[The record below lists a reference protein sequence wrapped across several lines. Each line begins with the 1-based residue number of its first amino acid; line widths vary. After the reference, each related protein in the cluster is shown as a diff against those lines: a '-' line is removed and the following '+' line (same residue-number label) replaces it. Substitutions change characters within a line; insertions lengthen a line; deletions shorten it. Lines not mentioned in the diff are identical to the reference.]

1 MRPLELKLKNFGP
14 YVDET
19 VDFTRFEQAPLFLI
33 TGKTGSG
40 KTTIFD
46 AMCYALFNETSGKKR
61 QAFQMRS
68 DFASDKAETSVEFTF
83 EHQGKIYYIKRQPKQ
98 VLAGR
103 GGKPVEK
110 KAKVELIYPGP
121 DEEKLAI
128 QKIPEARRFIDEL
141 LHLTAEQFTK
151 VILLP
156 QGEFRN
162 FLAADSKEKEE
173 VLRNLFGSELFE
185 RWAEQ
190 LKAKFKEQNA
200 SYQQKEQQLTLRMQ
214 QADFTSETQIP
225 ELWLEQIKS
234 WLEQV
239 KAELSEQDKAW
250 QQAKKE
256 TESLQHVLSKQEE
269 LQKDFDLLA
278 KLQAKQADLLA
289 KAPKR
294 EALRQQI
301 VALKWA
307 LEHRTNF
314 ELLENNKATLVKTEA
329 DIQKTAQKQAKLKKE
344 QLSSAAQLAEY
355 EAKRKEIANYQ
366 YQHKQLENNLPLYKV
381 VSELLA
387 TQEEVEVSQNALA
400 AEIQKITTILE
411 KKQAKIAAIEAK
423 QHALTES
430 IQAKETL
437 KAKLERVKY
446 QQAELA
452 ELLEKQAD
460 LDKRQ
465 TNIANLQNKLVTE
478 TTISQEA
485 RAKARTLANQLADHY
500 IAAAVKK
507 LQAGKPCPVCGSL
520 DHPAPAKVSEVAGID
535 EEQVEQAKQQA
546 RELEDKVTAL
556 QARIDEINAEN
567 VERKRE
573 FETKMQDFFEKY
585 PALEQSKLIHLEVE
599 LTQTKHELTQ
609 EIRGLTDKEKE
620 AASLQEQKTT
630 LEQKVAQAQT
640 KLTELNEQAQTA
652 QLEKQKLV
660 TQLAEKQ
667 AQLPVEYQTEQQA
680 KAQLRIW
687 QQKIAEF
694 ETHWADLNAHIKQTE
709 QSLVATE
716 AKLNEAKQQAQE
728 LQQVI
733 AQRQAD
739 LEAACA
745 AKGMTLAEL
754 KELLSQSAQLGH
766 LEQTLA
772 EQQKELDSIAGQV
785 EILSK
790 QVAGQKQP
798 DLEQTNEE
806 LSQAKQAEAK
816 LQQTVAELEHKYSS
830 NTKCYQ
836 QVKKLFEQQQAEFTQ
851 LGQLKELVDVVT
863 GKGEQKLGFERY
875 ILQTYLKEVL
885 ITANAR
891 LAHLTNGRYELY
903 LNEDTGRGASSTG
916 LELDIYDDNAGKRRS
931 VHTLSGGESFL
942 AALAL
947 ALALGEVI
955 QKKSGGIEIEALFV
969 DEGFGSLDQEALR
982 VALETLQTIEG
993 KNRMVGII
1001 SHVTELQAQLPYQL
1015 QVVTKGERS
1024 TLRYVTTI

>member
-68 DFASDKAETSVEFTF
+68 DFASDAAETSVEFTF

-103 GGKPVEK
+103 GGKSVEK

-121 DEEKLAI
+121 DGEKLAI
-128 QKIPEARRFIDEL
+128 QKIPETQRFIDEL

-185 RWAEQ
+185 RWTEQ

-200 SYQQKEQQLTLRMQ
+200 SYQQKEQQLMLSMQ

-239 KAELSEQDKAW
+239 NAELAEQDKAW

-256 TESLQHVLSKQEE
+256 TERLQHVLSKQEE

-278 KLQAKQADLLA
+278 KLQVKQADLLA

-314 ELLENNKATLVKTEA
+314 ELLENNKETLVKTKA

-344 QLSSAAQLAEY
+344 QLSSATKLAEH
-355 EAKRKEIANYQ
+355 EAKRKEIADYQ

-387 TQEEVEVSQNALA
+387 TQEEVEASQKVLV
-400 AEIQKITTILE
+400 AEIKKTTTALE
-411 KKQAKIAAIEAK
+411 KKQAKIVAIEAK
-423 QHALTES
+423 QQAITEA

-437 KAKLERVKY
+437 KAKLEKVKY
-446 QQAELA
+446 QQAELT
-452 ELLEKQAD
+452 ELLKKQAD

-465 TNIANLQNKLVTE
+465 TNIANLQNKLAAK

-546 RELEDKVTAL
+546 RELEDKVTVL

-567 VERKRE
+567 VERQSE

-585 PALEQSKLIHLEVE
+585 PALVQSELTHLEVE

-609 EIRGLTDKEKE
+609 EITALTDKEQE
-620 AASLQEQKTT
+620 AVNLQEQQAT
-630 LEQKVAQAQT
+630 LEQKIAQTQT

-667 AQLPVEYQTEQQA
+667 AQLPAKYQTEQQA
-680 KAQLRIW
+680 KAQLKIW
-687 QQKIAEF
+687 QQKIVEF
-694 ETHWADLNAHIKQTE
+694 EAHLADLNAHIKQTE
-709 QSLVATE
+709 QSLVAAE
-716 AKLNEAKQQAQE
+716 AKLTDAKQQAQE

-739 LEAACA
+739 LEAVCA
-745 AKGMTLAEL
+745 TKGMTLAEL
-754 KELLSQSAQLGH
+754 KELLSQSAQLEH
-766 LEQTLA
+766 LEETLA
-772 EQQKELDSIAGQV
+772 EQQKEIDSIAGQV

-798 DLEQTNEE
+798 DLEQTNAE

-816 LQQTVAELEHKYSS
+816 LQQRVAELEHKYSS

-836 QVKKLFEQQQAEFTQ
+836 QVKTLFEQQKAEFTQ

-891 LAHLTNGRYELY
+891 LAHLTNGRYELC

>member
-585 PALEQSKLIHLEVE
+585 PALEQSELTHLEVE

-630 LEQKVAQAQT
+630 LEQKVAQAHT

-891 LAHLTNGRYELY
+891 LAHLTNGRYELC

>member
-400 AEIQKITTILE
+400 AEIQKITMILE

-585 PALEQSKLIHLEVE
+585 PALEQSELTHLEVE

-806 LSQAKQAEAK
+806 LSQVKQAEAK

-891 LAHLTNGRYELY
+891 LAHLTNGRYELC

>member
-68 DFASDKAETSVEFTF
+68 DFASDEAETSVEFTF

-121 DEEKLAI
+121 DAEKLAI

-185 RWAEQ
+185 RWTEQ

-200 SYQQKEQQLTLRMQ
+200 SYQQKEQQLMLSMQ

-239 KAELSEQDKAW
+239 NAELAEQDKAW

-256 TESLQHVLSKQEE
+256 TERLQHVLSKQEE

-278 KLQAKQADLLA
+278 KLQVKQADLLA
-289 KAPKR
+289 NAPKR

-301 VALKWA
+301 IALKWA

-314 ELLENNKATLVKTEA
+314 ELLENNEATLVKTKA

-344 QLSSAAQLAEY
+344 QLSSAAKLAEH
-355 EAKRKEIANYQ
+355 EAKRKEIADYQ

-387 TQEEVEVSQNALA
+387 TQEEVEASQKVLA
-400 AEIQKITTILE
+400 AEIKKTTTALE
-411 KKQAKIAAIEAK
+411 KKQAKIVAIEAK
-423 QHALTES
+423 QQAITEA

-437 KAKLERVKY
+437 KAKLEKVKY
-446 QQAELA
+446 QQAELT
-452 ELLEKQAD
+452 ELLKKQAD

-465 TNIANLQNKLVTE
+465 TNIANLQNKLAAK

-500 IAAAVKK
+500 IAVAVKK
-507 LQAGKPCPVCGSL
+507 LQTGKPCPVCGSL

-546 RELEDKVTAL
+546 RELEDEVTAL

-567 VERKRE
+567 VERQSE
-573 FETKMQDFFEKY
+573 FETKMQEFFEKY
-585 PALEQSKLIHLEVE
+585 PALEQSELTHLEVE
-599 LTQTKHELTQ
+599 LTQTKHELAQ
-609 EIRGLTDKEKE
+609 EITALTDKEQE
-620 AASLQEQKTT
+620 AVNLQEQQAT
-630 LEQKVAQAQT
+630 LEQKIAQTQT
-640 KLTELNEQAQTA
+640 KLTELNEQVQTA
-652 QLEKQKLV
+652 QLEKQTLV

-667 AQLPVEYQTEQQA
+667 AQLPAKYQTEQQA
-680 KAQLRIW
+680 KAQLKIW

-694 ETHWADLNAHIKQTE
+694 ETHLADLNAHIKQTE
-709 QSLVATE
+709 QSLVAAE
-716 AKLNEAKQQAQE
+716 AKLTDAKQQAQE

-739 LEAACA
+739 LEAVCA

-754 KELLSQSAQLGH
+754 KELLSQSAQLEH

-772 EQQKELDSIAGQV
+772 EQQKEIDSIAGQV

-798 DLEQTNEE
+798 DLEQTNKE
-806 LSQAKQAEAK
+806 LSQAKQVEAK
-816 LQQTVAELEHKYSS
+816 LQQRVTELEHKYSS

-836 QVKKLFEQQQAEFTQ
+836 QVKTLFEQQKAEFTQ

-891 LAHLTNGRYELY
+891 LAHLTNGRYELC

>member
-68 DFASDKAETSVEFTF
+68 DFASAKAETSVEFTF

-185 RWAEQ
+185 RWTEQ
-190 LKAKFKEQNA
+190 LKVKFKEQNA
-200 SYQQKEQQLTLRMQ
+200 SYQQKEQQLTLSMQ

-225 ELWLEQIKS
+225 ELWLEQIES

-256 TESLQHVLSKQEE
+256 TERLQHVLSKQEE
-269 LQKDFDLLA
+269 LQKSFDLLA

-289 KAPKR
+289 EAPKR

-344 QLSSAAQLAEY
+344 QLSSAAQLAEH

-387 TQEEVEVSQNALA
+387 TQEEVEASQNALA
-400 AEIQKITTILE
+400 AEIQKTTTVLE

-465 TNIANLQNKLVTE
+465 ANIANLQNKLAAE

-485 RAKARTLANQLADHY
+485 RAKARTLANRLADHY

-546 RELEDKVTAL
+546 RKLEDKVTAL
-556 QARIDEINAEN
+556 QARIDESNTET
-567 VERKRE
+567 VERQSE
-573 FETKMQDFFEKY
+573 FEAKLQVFFEKY
-585 PALEQSKLIHLEVE
+585 PALEQSKLTHLDVE
-599 LTQTKHELTQ
+599 LAQTKHELTQ
-609 EIRGLTDKEKE
+609 EITVLADKEKE

-652 QLEKQKLV
+652 QLEKQTLV

-667 AQLPVEYQTEQQA
+667 AQLPAEYQTEQQA

-694 ETHWADLNAHIKQTE
+694 ETHLADLNAHIKQTE
-709 QSLVATE
+709 QSLIATE

-739 LEAACA
+739 LEAVCA
-745 AKGMTLAEL
+745 AKEVTLARL
-754 KELLSQSAQLGH
+754 KELLSQSGQ
-766 LEQTLA
+766 LEQLEETLA
-772 EQQKELDSIAGQV
+772 DQQKEIDSINGQV

-806 LSQAKQAEAK
+806 LSQAKQSEAK

-891 LAHLTNGRYELY
+891 LAHLTNDRYELC

>member
-121 DEEKLAI
+121 DEERLAI

-185 RWAEQ
+185 RWTEQ

-200 SYQQKEQQLTLRMQ
+200 SYQQKEQQLTLSMQ

-256 TESLQHVLSKQEE
+256 TERLQHVLSKQEE

-289 KAPKR
+289 EAPKR

-314 ELLENNKATLVKTEA
+314 ELLENNKATLVKTET

-344 QLSSAAQLAEY
+344 QLSSAAQLAEH

-387 TQEEVEVSQNALA
+387 TQEEVEASQNALA
-400 AEIQKITTILE
+400 AEIQKTTTVLE

-465 TNIANLQNKLVTE
+465 ANIANLQNKLAAE

-546 RELEDKVTAL
+546 RKLEDKVTAL
-556 QARIDEINAEN
+556 QARIDESNAETI
-567 VERKRE
+567 ERQSE
-573 FETKMQDFFEKY
+573 FEMKIQAFFEKY
-585 PALEQSKLIHLEVE
+585 PALEQSKLTHLEVE
-599 LTQTKHELTQ
+599 LAQTKHELTQ
-609 EIRGLTDKEKE
+609 EIRVLTDKEKE

-630 LEQKVAQAQT
+630 LEQKVAQAHT

-652 QLEKQKLV
+652 QLEKQTLV

-667 AQLPVEYQTEQQA
+667 AQLPAEYQTEQQA

-694 ETHWADLNAHIKQTE
+694 ETHLADLNAHIKQTE
-709 QSLVATE
+709 QSLVAAE
-716 AKLNEAKQQAQE
+716 AKLTDAKQQAQE

-739 LEAACA
+739 LEVACA
-745 AKGMTLAEL
+745 AKEVTLVRL
-754 KELLSQSAQLGH
+754 KELLSQSDQ
-766 LEQTLA
+766 LEQLEETLA
-772 EQQKELDSIAGQV
+772 DQQKEIDSINGQV

-806 LSQAKQAEAK
+806 LSQAKQSEAK

-891 LAHLTNGRYELY
+891 LAHLTNGRYELC

>member
-121 DEEKLAI
+121 DAEKLAI

-185 RWAEQ
+185 RWTEQ

-200 SYQQKEQQLTLRMQ
+200 SYQQKEQQLMLSMQ

-239 KAELSEQDKAW
+239 NAELAEQDKAW

-256 TESLQHVLSKQEE
+256 TERLQHVLSKQEE

-278 KLQAKQADLLA
+278 KLQVKQADLLA

-301 VALKWA
+301 IALKWA

-314 ELLENNKATLVKTEA
+314 ELLENNEATLVKTKA

-344 QLSSAAQLAEY
+344 QLSSAAKLAEH
-355 EAKRKEIANYQ
+355 EAKRKEIADYQ

-387 TQEEVEVSQNALA
+387 TQEEVEASQKVLA
-400 AEIQKITTILE
+400 AEIKKTTTALE
-411 KKQAKIAAIEAK
+411 KKQAKIVAIEAK
-423 QHALTES
+423 QQAITEA

-437 KAKLERVKY
+437 KAKLEKVKY
-446 QQAELA
+446 QQAELT
-452 ELLEKQAD
+452 ELLKKQAD

-465 TNIANLQNKLVTE
+465 TNIANLQNKLAAK
-478 TTISQEA
+478 TTISREA

-500 IAAAVKK
+500 IAVAVKK

-546 RELEDKVTAL
+546 RELEDEVTAL

-567 VERKRE
+567 VERQSE
-573 FETKMQDFFEKY
+573 FETKMQEFFEKY
-585 PALEQSKLIHLEVE
+585 PALEQSELTHLEVE
-599 LTQTKHELTQ
+599 LTQTKHELAQ
-609 EIRGLTDKEKE
+609 EITALTDKEQE
-620 AASLQEQKTT
+620 AVNLQEQQAT
-630 LEQKVAQAQT
+630 LEQEIAQTQT
-640 KLTELNEQAQTA
+640 KLTELNEQVRTA
-652 QLEKQKLV
+652 QLEKQTLV

-667 AQLPVEYQTEQQA
+667 AQLPAKYQTEQQA
-680 KAQLRIW
+680 KAQLKIW

-694 ETHWADLNAHIKQTE
+694 ETHLADLNAHIKQTE
-709 QSLVATE
+709 QSLVSAE
-716 AKLNEAKQQAQE
+716 AKLTDAKQQAQE

-739 LEAACA
+739 LEAVCA

-754 KELLSQSAQLGH
+754 KELLSQSAQLEH

-772 EQQKELDSIAGQV
+772 EQQKEIDSIAGQV

-798 DLEQTNEE
+798 DLEQTNKE
-806 LSQAKQAEAK
+806 LSQAKQVEAK
-816 LQQTVAELEHKYSS
+816 LQQRVTELEHKYSS

-836 QVKKLFEQQQAEFTQ
+836 QVKALFEQQKAEFTQ

-891 LAHLTNGRYELY
+891 LAHLTNGRYELC

>member
-256 TESLQHVLSKQEE
+256 TERLQHVLSKQEE

-278 KLQAKQADLLA
+278 KLQATQADLLA

-344 QLSSAAQLAEY
+344 QLSSAAQLAEH

-387 TQEEVEVSQNALA
+387 TQGEVEVSQSALA
-400 AEIQKITTILE
+400 AEIQKITMILE
-411 KKQAKIAAIEAK
+411 KKQAKIAAIEAR
-423 QHALTES
+423 QHVLTES

-520 DHPAPAKVSEVAGID
+520 DHPAPAKVGEVAGID

-585 PALEQSKLIHLEVE
+585 PALEQSELTHLEVE

-640 KLTELNEQAQTA
+640 KSTELNEQAQTA

-667 AQLPVEYQTEQQA
+667 AQLPAEYQTEQQA

-739 LEAACA
+739 LETACA

-891 LAHLTNGRYELY
+891 LAHLTNGRYELC

>member
-121 DEEKLAI
+121 DAEKLAI

-185 RWAEQ
+185 RWTEQ

-200 SYQQKEQQLTLRMQ
+200 SYQQKEQQLMLSMQ

-239 KAELSEQDKAW
+239 NAELAEQDKAW

-256 TESLQHVLSKQEE
+256 TERLQHVLSKQEE

-278 KLQAKQADLLA
+278 KLQVKQADLLA

-301 VALKWA
+301 IALKWA

-314 ELLENNKATLVKTEA
+314 ELLENNEATLVKTKA

-344 QLSSAAQLAEY
+344 QLSSAAKLAEH
-355 EAKRKEIANYQ
+355 EAKRKEIADYQ

-387 TQEEVEVSQNALA
+387 TQEEVEASQKVLA
-400 AEIQKITTILE
+400 AEIKKTTTALE
-411 KKQAKIAAIEAK
+411 KKQAKIVAIEAK
-423 QHALTES
+423 QQAITEA

-437 KAKLERVKY
+437 KAKLEKVKY
-446 QQAELA
+446 QQAELT
-452 ELLEKQAD
+452 ELLKKQAD

-465 TNIANLQNKLVTE
+465 TNIANLQNKLAAK

-500 IAAAVKK
+500 IAVAVKK
-507 LQAGKPCPVCGSL
+507 LQTGKPCPVCGSL
-520 DHPAPAKVSEVAGID
+520 DHPAPAKVSEVAGIN

-546 RELEDKVTAL
+546 RELEDEVTAL

-567 VERKRE
+567 VERQSE
-573 FETKMQDFFEKY
+573 FETKMQEFFEKY
-585 PALEQSKLIHLEVE
+585 PALEQSELTHLEVE
-599 LTQTKHELTQ
+599 LTQTKHELAQ
-609 EIRGLTDKEKE
+609 EITALTDKEQE
-620 AASLQEQKTT
+620 AVKLQEQQAT
-630 LEQKVAQAQT
+630 LEQKIAQTQT
-640 KLTELNEQAQTA
+640 KLTELNEQVQTA
-652 QLEKQKLV
+652 QLEKQTLV

-667 AQLPVEYQTEQQA
+667 AQLPAKYQTEQQA
-680 KAQLRIW
+680 KAQLKIW

-694 ETHWADLNAHIKQTE
+694 ETHLADLNAHIKQTE
-709 QSLVATE
+709 QSLVAAE
-716 AKLNEAKQQAQE
+716 AKLTDAKQQAQE

-739 LEAACA
+739 LEAVCA

-754 KELLSQSAQLGH
+754 KELLSQSAQLEH

-772 EQQKELDSIAGQV
+772 EQQKEIDSIAGQV

-798 DLEQTNEE
+798 DLEQTNKE
-806 LSQAKQAEAK
+806 LSQAKQVEAK
-816 LQQTVAELEHKYSS
+816 LQQRVTELEHKYSS

-836 QVKKLFEQQQAEFTQ
+836 QVKTLFEQQKAEFTQ

-891 LAHLTNGRYELY
+891 LAHLTNGRYELC

>member
-585 PALEQSKLIHLEVE
+585 PALEQSKLTHLEVE

-716 AKLNEAKQQAQE
+716 AKLNDAKQQAQE

-745 AKGMTLAEL
+745 AKGMPLAEL

-806 LSQAKQAEAK
+806 LSQVKQAEAK

-891 LAHLTNGRYELY
+891 LAHLTNGRYELC

>member
-121 DEEKLAI
+121 DAEKLAI

-185 RWAEQ
+185 RWTEQ

-200 SYQQKEQQLTLRMQ
+200 SYQQKEQQLMLSMQ

-239 KAELSEQDKAW
+239 NAELAEQDKAW

-256 TESLQHVLSKQEE
+256 TERLQHVLSKQEE

-278 KLQAKQADLLA
+278 KLQVKQADLLA
-289 KAPKR
+289 NAPKR

-314 ELLENNKATLVKTEA
+314 ELLENNEATLVKTKA

-344 QLSSAAQLAEY
+344 QLSSAAKLAEH
-355 EAKRKEIANYQ
+355 EAKRKEIADYQ

-387 TQEEVEVSQNALA
+387 TQEEVEASQKVLA
-400 AEIQKITTILE
+400 AEIKKTTTALE
-411 KKQAKIAAIEAK
+411 KKQAKIVAIEAK
-423 QHALTES
+423 QQAITEA

-437 KAKLERVKY
+437 KAKLEKVKY
-446 QQAELA
+446 QQAELT
-452 ELLEKQAD
+452 ELLKKQAD

-465 TNIANLQNKLVTE
+465 TNIANLQNKLAAK

-500 IAAAVKK
+500 IAVAVKK

-546 RELEDKVTAL
+546 RELEDEVTAL

-567 VERKRE
+567 VERQSE
-573 FETKMQDFFEKY
+573 FETKMQEFFEKY
-585 PALEQSKLIHLEVE
+585 PALEQSELTHLEVE
-599 LTQTKHELTQ
+599 LAQTKHELTQ
-609 EIRGLTDKEKE
+609 EITALTDKEQE
-620 AASLQEQKTT
+620 AVNLQEQQAT
-630 LEQKVAQAQT
+630 LEQKIAQTQT
-640 KLTELNEQAQTA
+640 KLTELNEQVQTA
-652 QLEKQKLV
+652 QLEKQTLV

-667 AQLPVEYQTEQQA
+667 AQLPAKYQTEQQA
-680 KAQLRIW
+680 KAQLKIW

-694 ETHWADLNAHIKQTE
+694 ETHLADLNAHIKQTE
-709 QSLVATE
+709 QSLVAAE
-716 AKLNEAKQQAQE
+716 AKLTDAKQQAQE

-739 LEAACA
+739 LEAVCA

-754 KELLSQSAQLGH
+754 KELLSQSAQLEH

-772 EQQKELDSIAGQV
+772 EQQKEIDSIAGQV

-798 DLEQTNEE
+798 DLEQTNKE
-806 LSQAKQAEAK
+806 LSQAKQVEAK
-816 LQQTVAELEHKYSS
+816 LQQRVTELEHKYSS

-836 QVKKLFEQQQAEFTQ
+836 QVKALFEQQKAEFTQ

-891 LAHLTNGRYELY
+891 LAHLTNGRYELC

>member
-437 KAKLERVKY
+437 KTKLERVKY

-585 PALEQSKLIHLEVE
+585 PALEQSELTHLEVE

-745 AKGMTLAEL
+745 AKGMPLAEL

-806 LSQAKQAEAK
+806 LSQVKQAEAK

-891 LAHLTNGRYELY
+891 LAHLTNGRYELC

>member
-68 DFASDKAETSVEFTF
+68 DFANDKAETSVEFTF
-83 EHQGKIYYIKRQPKQ
+83 EHQGKVYYIKRRPKQ
-98 VLAGR
+98 ILAGR

-121 DEEKLAI
+121 DEERLAI

-185 RWAEQ
+185 RWTEQ

-200 SYQQKEQQLTLRMQ
+200 SYQQKEQQLMLSMQ

-256 TESLQHVLSKQEE
+256 TERLQHVLSKQEE

-278 KLQAKQADLLA
+278 KLQVKQADLLA
-289 KAPKR
+289 EAPKR

-314 ELLENNKATLVKTEA
+314 ELLENNKTTLVKTEA

-344 QLSSAAQLAEY
+344 QLSSAAQLAEH
-355 EAKRKEIANYQ
+355 EAKRKEIADHQ
-366 YQHKQLENNLPLYKV
+366 YQHKQLENNLSLYKV

-387 TQEEVEVSQNALA
+387 TQEEVEASQSALA
-400 AEIQKITTILE
+400 AEIQKTTMALE

-423 QHALTES
+423 QHALTGS
-430 IQAKETL
+430 IQAKEAL
-437 KAKLERVKY
+437 NAKLEKIKY

-465 TNIANLQNKLVTE
+465 ANIANLQNKLVAE

-546 RELEDKVTAL
+546 RKLEDKVTAL
-556 QARIDEINAEN
+556 QARIDESNTET
-567 VERKRE
+567 VERQSE
-573 FETKMQDFFEKY
+573 FETKLQVFFEKY
-585 PALEQSKLIHLEVE
+585 PALEQSKLTNLEVE
-599 LTQTKHELTQ
+599 LAQTKHELTQ
-609 EIRGLTDKEKE
+609 EITVLTDKEKE
-620 AASLQEQKTT
+620 SASLQEQKTT
-630 LEQKVAQAQT
+630 LEQKIAQAQT

-667 AQLPVEYQTEQQA
+667 AQLPAEYQTEQQA

-687 QQKIAEF
+687 QQKIDEF
-694 ETHWADLNAHIKQTE
+694 ETHLADLNAHIKQTE
-709 QSLVATE
+709 QSLIAAE

-739 LEAACA
+739 LEATCA
-745 AKGMTLAEL
+745 AKEVTLARL
-754 KELLSQSAQLGH
+754 KELLSQSGQ
-766 LEQTLA
+766 LEQLEATLA
-772 EQQKELDSIAGQV
+772 DQQKEIDSINGQV

-806 LSQAKQAEAK
+806 LSQAKQAEAN

-891 LAHLTNGRYELY
+891 LAHLTNGRYELC

>member
-121 DEEKLAI
+121 DAEKLAI

-185 RWAEQ
+185 RWTEQ

-200 SYQQKEQQLTLRMQ
+200 SYQQKEQQLILSMQ

-225 ELWLEQIKS
+225 ELWLEQIES

-239 KAELSEQDKAW
+239 NAELAEQDKAW

-256 TESLQHVLSKQEE
+256 TERLQHVLSKQEE

-278 KLQAKQADLLA
+278 KLQVKQADLLA

-314 ELLENNKATLVKTEA
+314 ELLENNEATLVKTKA

-344 QLSSAAQLAEY
+344 QLSSAAKLAEH
-355 EAKRKEIANYQ
+355 EAKRKEIADYQ

-387 TQEEVEVSQNALA
+387 TQEEVEASQKVLA
-400 AEIQKITTILE
+400 AEIKKTTTALE
-411 KKQAKIAAIEAK
+411 KKQAKIVAIEAK
-423 QHALTES
+423 QQAITEA

-437 KAKLERVKY
+437 KAKLEKVKY
-446 QQAELA
+446 QQAELT
-452 ELLEKQAD
+452 ELLKKQAD

-465 TNIANLQNKLVTE
+465 TNIANLQNKLAAK

-500 IAAAVKK
+500 IAVAVKK

-546 RELEDKVTAL
+546 RELEDEVTAL

-567 VERKRE
+567 VERQSE
-573 FETKMQDFFEKY
+573 FETKMQEFFEKY
-585 PALEQSKLIHLEVE
+585 PALEQSELTHLEVE
-599 LTQTKHELTQ
+599 LTQTKHELAQ
-609 EIRGLTDKEKE
+609 EITALTDKEQE
-620 AASLQEQKTT
+620 AVNLQEQQAT
-630 LEQKVAQAQT
+630 LEQKIAQTQT
-640 KLTELNEQAQTA
+640 KLTELNEQVQTA
-652 QLEKQKLV
+652 QLEKQTLV

-667 AQLPVEYQTEQQA
+667 AQLPAKYQTEQQA
-680 KAQLRIW
+680 KAQLKIW

-694 ETHWADLNAHIKQTE
+694 ETHLADLNAHIKQTE
-709 QSLVATE
+709 QSLVAAE
-716 AKLNEAKQQAQE
+716 AKLTDAKQQAQE

-739 LEAACA
+739 LEAVCA

-754 KELLSQSAQLGH
+754 KELLSQSAQLEH

-772 EQQKELDSIAGQV
+772 EQQKEIDSIAGQV

-798 DLEQTNEE
+798 DLEQTNKE
-806 LSQAKQAEAK
+806 LSQAKQVEAK
-816 LQQTVAELEHKYSS
+816 LQQRVTELEHKYSS

-836 QVKKLFEQQQAEFTQ
+836 QVKALFEQQKAEFTQ

-891 LAHLTNGRYELY
+891 LAHLTNGRYELC

>member
-585 PALEQSKLIHLEVE
+585 PALEQSELTHLEVE

-667 AQLPVEYQTEQQA
+667 AQLPVGYQTEQQA

-785 EILSK
+785 EIFSK

-891 LAHLTNGRYELY
+891 LAHLTNGRYELC

>member
-585 PALEQSKLIHLEVE
+585 PALEQSKLTHLEVE

-745 AKGMTLAEL
+745 AKGMPLAEL

-806 LSQAKQAEAK
+806 LSQVKQAEAK

-891 LAHLTNGRYELY
+891 LAHLTNGRYELC

>member
-585 PALEQSKLIHLEVE
+585 PALEQSKLTHLEVE

-806 LSQAKQAEAK
+806 LSQVKQAEAK

-891 LAHLTNGRYELY
+891 LAHLTNGRYELC

>member
-68 DFASDKAETSVEFTF
+68 DFASDKKETSVEFTF

-128 QKIPEARRFIDEL
+128 QKIPEAKRFIDEL

-185 RWAEQ
+185 RWTEQ
-190 LKAKFKEQNA
+190 LKEKFKEQNA
-200 SYQQKEQQLTLRMQ
+200 KYQQKEQQLMLSMQ
-214 QADFTSETQIP
+214 QADLTSETQIP
-225 ELWLEQIKS
+225 ELWLEQTKS

-239 KAELSEQDKAW
+239 NAKLVEQAKALK
-250 QQAKKE
+250 QAKKE
-256 TESLQHVLSKQEE
+256 HERLQHVLSKQEE
-269 LQKDFDLLA
+269 LQKSFDLLA
-278 KLQAKQADLLA
+278 KLQSKQADLLA

-301 VALKWA
+301 VTLKWS

-314 ELLENNKATLVKTEA
+314 ELLENNKATFIKTKH
-329 DIQKTAQKQAKLKKE
+329 DIQKTEQSYAELKKE
-344 QLSSAAQLAEY
+344 QLSSATKLAKH
-355 EAKRKEIANYQ
+355 EAKRKEIADYQ
-366 YQHKQLENNLPLYKV
+366 YQHKQLENNLPLYKI
-381 VSELLA
+381 VSELLTA
-387 TQEEVEVSQNALA
+387 QAEVEARQSVLA
-400 AEIQKITTILE
+400 AEIQKTTTTLD
-411 KKQAKIAAIEAK
+411 KKQAELATIKKK
-423 QHALTES
+423 QHAIAEQ
-430 IQAKETL
+430 IQAKGSL
-437 KAKLERVKY
+437 KTKLERIKY
-446 QQAELA
+446 QQAELT
-452 ELLEKQAD
+452 ELLKKQAD

-465 TNIANLQNKLVTE
+465 NDILNLQNELANE
-478 TTISQEA
+478 TTISRKA
-485 RAKARTLANQLADHY
+485 RAKARDLANQLADHY
-500 IAAAVKK
+500 IAVAVKK

-535 EEQVEQAKQQA
+535 EEQVQQAKQQA
-546 RELEDKVTAL
+546 RKLEDKVTAL
-556 QARIDEINAEN
+556 QARINEFDAET
-567 VERKRE
+567 VERQSE

-585 PALEQSKLIHLEVE
+585 PTSKRELPHLEVE
-599 LTQTKHELTQ
+599 LAQTKHELTQ
-609 EIRGLTDKEKE
+609 EITVLTAKEKE
-620 AASLQEQKTT
+620 SMSLQKQQAT
-630 LEQKVAQAQT
+630 LEQKITQAQT
-640 KLTELNEQAQTA
+640 KLAELNEQAQTA
-652 QLEKQKLV
+652 QLDKQTLI

-667 AQLPVEYQTEQQA
+667 AQLPAKYQTKQQA

-687 QQKIAEF
+687 QQKIDEF
-694 ETHWADLNAHIKQTE
+694 ETHLASLNAHIKQTE

-716 AKLNEAKQQAQE
+716 AKLNEAKEQAQE
-728 LQQVI
+728 LRQMI
-733 AQRQAD
+733 TQRQAD
-739 LEAACA
+739 LEAVCA
-745 AKGMTLAEL
+745 DKNMTLAEL
-754 KELLSQSAQLGH
+754 KELLSQSTQLEY
-766 LEQTLA
+766 LEKTLA
-772 EQQKELDSIAGQV
+772 DQQKELDAVNGQV
-785 EILSK
+785 ELLSK

-798 DLEQTNEE
+798 DLGRTNEE
-806 LSQAKQAEAK
+806 LLQAKQSEAK
-816 LQQTVAELEHKYSS
+816 LQQMVAELEYKYSS
-830 NTKCYQ
+830 NTKYYH
-836 QVKKLFEQQQAEFTQ
+836 QVSSLFEQQQAEFTQ

-891 LAHLTNGRYELY
+891 LAHLTNGRYELC

-993 KNRMVGII
+993 KDRMVGII

>member
-329 DIQKTAQKQAKLKKE
+329 DIQKTAQN
-344 QLSSAAQLAEY
+344 
-355 EAKRKEIANYQ
+355 R
-366 YQHKQLENNLPLYKV
+366 
-381 VSELLA
+381 
-387 TQEEVEVSQNALA
+387 QN
-400 AEIQKITTILE
+400 
-411 KKQAKIAAIEAK
+411 
-423 QHALTES
+423 
-430 IQAKETL
+430 
-437 KAKLERVKY
+437 
-446 QQAELA
+446 
-452 ELLEKQAD
+452 
-460 LDKRQ
+460 
-465 TNIANLQNKLVTE
+465 
-478 TTISQEA
+478 
-485 RAKARTLANQLADHY
+485 
-500 IAAAVKK
+500 
-507 LQAGKPCPVCGSL
+507 
-520 DHPAPAKVSEVAGID
+520 
-535 EEQVEQAKQQA
+535 
-546 RELEDKVTAL
+546 
-556 QARIDEINAEN
+556 
-567 VERKRE
+567 
-573 FETKMQDFFEKY
+573 
-585 PALEQSKLIHLEVE
+585 
-599 LTQTKHELTQ
+599 
-609 EIRGLTDKEKE
+609 
-620 AASLQEQKTT
+620 
-630 LEQKVAQAQT
+630 
-640 KLTELNEQAQTA
+640 
-652 QLEKQKLV
+652 
-660 TQLAEKQ
+660 
-667 AQLPVEYQTEQQA
+667 
-680 KAQLRIW
+680 
-687 QQKIAEF
+687 
-694 ETHWADLNAHIKQTE
+694 
-709 QSLVATE
+709 
-716 AKLNEAKQQAQE
+716 
-728 LQQVI
+728 
-733 AQRQAD
+733 
-739 LEAACA
+739 
-745 AKGMTLAEL
+745 
-754 KELLSQSAQLGH
+754 
-766 LEQTLA
+766 
-772 EQQKELDSIAGQV
+772 
-785 EILSK
+785 
-790 QVAGQKQP
+790 
-798 DLEQTNEE
+798 
-806 LSQAKQAEAK
+806 
-816 LQQTVAELEHKYSS
+816 
-830 NTKCYQ
+830 
-836 QVKKLFEQQQAEFTQ
+836 
-851 LGQLKELVDVVT
+851 
-863 GKGEQKLGFERY
+863 
-875 ILQTYLKEVL
+875 
-885 ITANAR
+885 
-891 LAHLTNGRYELY
+891 
-903 LNEDTGRGASSTG
+903 
-916 LELDIYDDNAGKRRS
+916 
-931 VHTLSGGESFL
+931 
-942 AALAL
+942 
-947 ALALGEVI
+947 
-955 QKKSGGIEIEALFV
+955 
-969 DEGFGSLDQEALR
+969 
-982 VALETLQTIEG
+982 
-993 KNRMVGII
+993 
-1001 SHVTELQAQLPYQL
+1001 
-1015 QVVTKGERS
+1015 
-1024 TLRYVTTI
+1024 

>member
-68 DFASDKAETSVEFTF
+68 DFASDKKETSVEFTF

-128 QKIPEARRFIDEL
+128 QKIPEAKRFIDEL

-185 RWAEQ
+185 RWTEQ

-200 SYQQKEQQLTLRMQ
+200 KYQQKEQQLMLSMQ
-214 QADFTSETQIP
+214 QADLTSETQIP
-225 ELWLEQIKS
+225 ELWLEQTKS

-239 KAELSEQDKAW
+239 NAKLVEQDKALK
-250 QQAKKE
+250 QAKKE
-256 TESLQHVLSKQEE
+256 HERLQHVLSKQEE
-269 LQKDFDLLA
+269 LQKSFDLLA

-301 VALKWA
+301 VTLKWS

-314 ELLENNKATLVKTEA
+314 ELLENNKATFIKTKH
-329 DIQKTAQKQAKLKKE
+329 DIQKTEQSYAELKKE
-344 QLSSAAQLAEY
+344 QLSSATKLAKH
-355 EAKRKEIANYQ
+355 EAKRKEIADYQ
-366 YQHKQLENNLPLYKV
+366 YQHKQLENNLPLYKI
-381 VSELLA
+381 VSELLTA
-387 TQEEVEVSQNALA
+387 QAEVEARQSVLA
-400 AEIQKITTILE
+400 AEIQKTTTTLD
-411 KKQAKIAAIEAK
+411 KKQAELATIKKK
-423 QHALTES
+423 QHAIAEQ
-430 IQAKETL
+430 IQAKGSL
-437 KAKLERVKY
+437 KTKLERIKY
-446 QQAELA
+446 QQAELT
-452 ELLEKQAD
+452 ELLKKQAD

-465 TNIANLQNKLVTE
+465 NDILNLQNELANE
-478 TTISQEA
+478 TTISRKA
-485 RAKARTLANQLADHY
+485 RAKARDLANQLADHY
-500 IAAAVKK
+500 IAVAVKK

-535 EEQVEQAKQQA
+535 EEQVQQAKQQA
-546 RELEDKVTAL
+546 RKLEDKVTAL
-556 QARIDEINAEN
+556 QARINEFDAET
-567 VERKRE
+567 VERQSE

-585 PALEQSKLIHLEVE
+585 PTSKRELPHLEVE
-599 LTQTKHELTQ
+599 LAQTKHELTQ
-609 EIRGLTDKEKE
+609 EITVLTAKEKE
-620 AASLQEQKTT
+620 SMSLQKQQVT
-630 LEQKVAQAQT
+630 LEQKITQAQT
-640 KLTELNEQAQTA
+640 KLAELNEQAQTA
-652 QLEKQKLV
+652 QLDKQTLI

-667 AQLPVEYQTEQQA
+667 AQLPAKYQTKQQA

-687 QQKIAEF
+687 QQKIDEF
-694 ETHWADLNAHIKQTE
+694 ETHLAGLNAHIKQTE

-716 AKLNEAKQQAQE
+716 AKLNEAKEQAQE
-728 LQQVI
+728 LRQMI
-733 AQRQAD
+733 TQRQAD
-739 LEAACA
+739 LEAVCA
-745 AKGMTLAEL
+745 DKNMTLAEL
-754 KELLSQSAQLGH
+754 KELLSQSTQLEY
-766 LEQTLA
+766 LEKTLA
-772 EQQKELDSIAGQV
+772 DQQKELDAVNGQV
-785 EILSK
+785 ELLSK

-798 DLEQTNEE
+798 DLGRTNEE
-806 LSQAKQAEAK
+806 LLQAKQSEAK
-816 LQQTVAELEHKYSS
+816 LQQIVAELEYKYSS
-830 NTKCYQ
+830 NTKYYH
-836 QVKKLFEQQQAEFTQ
+836 QVSSLFEQQQAEFTQ

-891 LAHLTNGRYELY
+891 LAHLTNGRYELC

-993 KNRMVGII
+993 KDRMVGII

>member
-121 DEEKLAI
+121 DAEKLAI

-185 RWAEQ
+185 LWTEQ

-200 SYQQKEQQLTLRMQ
+200 SYQQKEQQLMLSMQ

-239 KAELSEQDKAW
+239 NAELAEQDKAW

-256 TESLQHVLSKQEE
+256 TERLQHVLSKQEE

-278 KLQAKQADLLA
+278 KLQVKQADLLA

-301 VALKWA
+301 IALKWA

-314 ELLENNKATLVKTEA
+314 ELLENNEATLVKTKA

-344 QLSSAAQLAEY
+344 QLSSAAKLAEH
-355 EAKRKEIANYQ
+355 EAKRKEIADYQ

-387 TQEEVEVSQNALA
+387 TQEEVEASQKVLA
-400 AEIQKITTILE
+400 TETKKTTTALE
-411 KKQAKIAAIEAK
+411 KKQAKIVAIEAK
-423 QHALTES
+423 QQAITEA

-437 KAKLERVKY
+437 KAKLEKVKY
-446 QQAELA
+446 QQAELT
-452 ELLEKQAD
+452 ELLKKQAD

-465 TNIANLQNKLVTE
+465 TNIANLQNKLAVK

-485 RAKARTLANQLADHY
+485 RAKARTLANQLADRY
-500 IAAAVKK
+500 IAVAVKK

-567 VERKRE
+567 VERQSE
-573 FETKMQDFFEKY
+573 FETKMQEFFEKY
-585 PALEQSKLIHLEVE
+585 PALEQSELTHLEVE
-599 LTQTKHELTQ
+599 LAQTKHELTQ
-609 EIRGLTDKEKE
+609 EITALTDKEQE
-620 AASLQEQKTT
+620 AVNLQEQQAT
-630 LEQKVAQAQT
+630 LEQKIAQTQT
-640 KLTELNEQAQTA
+640 KLTELNEQTQTA
-652 QLEKQKLV
+652 KLEKQTLV

-667 AQLPVEYQTEQQA
+667 AQLPVKYQTEQQA
-680 KAQLRIW
+680 KAQLKIW

-694 ETHWADLNAHIKQTE
+694 ETHLADLNAHIKQTE
-709 QSLVATE
+709 QSLVAAE
-716 AKLNEAKQQAQE
+716 AKLTDAKQQAQE

-739 LEAACA
+739 LETVCA
-745 AKGMTLAEL
+745 AKEMTLAEL
-754 KELLSQSAQLGH
+754 KELLSQSAQLEH

-772 EQQKELDSIAGQV
+772 EQQKEIDSIAGQV
-785 EILSK
+785 EIFSK
-790 QVAGQKQP
+790 QVVGQKQP
-798 DLEQTNEE
+798 DLEQTNKE
-806 LSQAKQAEAK
+806 LSQAKQVEAK
-816 LQQTVAELEHKYSS
+816 LQQRVTELEHKYSS

-836 QVKKLFEQQQAEFTQ
+836 QVKTLFEQQKAEFTQ

-891 LAHLTNGRYELY
+891 LAHLTNGRYELC

>member
-121 DEEKLAI
+121 DAEKLAI

-185 RWAEQ
+185 RWTEQ

-200 SYQQKEQQLTLRMQ
+200 SYQQKEQQLMLSMQ

-239 KAELSEQDKAW
+239 NAELAEQDKAW

-256 TESLQHVLSKQEE
+256 TERLQHVLSKQEE

-278 KLQAKQADLLA
+278 KLQVKQADLLA
-289 KAPKR
+289 NAPKR

-314 ELLENNKATLVKTEA
+314 EMLENNEATLVKTKA

-344 QLSSAAQLAEY
+344 QLSSAAKLAEH
-355 EAKRKEIANYQ
+355 EAKRKEIADYQ

-387 TQEEVEVSQNALA
+387 TQEEVEASQKVLA
-400 AEIQKITTILE
+400 AEIKKTTTALE
-411 KKQAKIAAIEAK
+411 KKQAKIVAIEAK
-423 QHALTES
+423 QQAITEA

-437 KAKLERVKY
+437 KAKLEKVKY
-446 QQAELA
+446 QQAELT
-452 ELLEKQAD
+452 ELLKKQAD

-465 TNIANLQNKLVTE
+465 TNIANLQNKLAAK

-500 IAAAVKK
+500 IAVAVKK

-546 RELEDKVTAL
+546 RELEDEVTAL

-567 VERKRE
+567 VERQSE
-573 FETKMQDFFEKY
+573 FETKMQEFFEKY
-585 PALEQSKLIHLEVE
+585 PALEQSELTHLEVE
-599 LTQTKHELTQ
+599 LAQTKHELTQ
-609 EIRGLTDKEKE
+609 EITALTDKEQE
-620 AASLQEQKTT
+620 AVNLQEQQAT
-630 LEQKVAQAQT
+630 LEQKIAQTQT
-640 KLTELNEQAQTA
+640 KLTELNEQVQTA
-652 QLEKQKLV
+652 QLEKQTLV

-667 AQLPVEYQTEQQA
+667 AQLPAKYQTEQQA
-680 KAQLRIW
+680 KAQLKIW

-694 ETHWADLNAHIKQTE
+694 ETHLADLNAHIKQTE
-709 QSLVATE
+709 QSLVAAE
-716 AKLNEAKQQAQE
+716 AKLTDAKQQAQE

-739 LEAACA
+739 LEAVCA

-754 KELLSQSAQLGH
+754 KELLSQSAQLEH

-772 EQQKELDSIAGQV
+772 EQQKEIDSIAGQV

-798 DLEQTNEE
+798 DLEQTNKE
-806 LSQAKQAEAK
+806 LSQAKQVEAK
-816 LQQTVAELEHKYSS
+816 LQQRVTELEHKYSS

-836 QVKKLFEQQQAEFTQ
+836 QVKALFEQQKAEFTQ

-891 LAHLTNGRYELY
+891 LAHLTNGRYELC

>member
-68 DFASDKAETSVEFTF
+68 DFASAKAETSVEFTF
-83 EHQGKIYYIKRQPKQ
+83 EHQGKVYYIKRQPKQ
-98 VLAGR
+98 ILAGR

-185 RWAEQ
+185 RWTEQ

-200 SYQQKEQQLTLRMQ
+200 SYQQKEQQLTLSMQ

-225 ELWLEQIKS
+225 ELWLEQIES

-256 TESLQHVLSKQEE
+256 TERLQHVLSKQEE

-344 QLSSAAQLAEY
+344 QLSSAAQLAEH

-387 TQEEVEVSQNALA
+387 TQEEVEASQSALA
-400 AEIQKITTILE
+400 AEIQKTTTALE

-423 QHALTES
+423 QHALTGS

-437 KAKLERVKY
+437 KAKLEKVKY

-465 TNIANLQNKLVTE
+465 ANIANLQNKLAAE

-485 RAKARTLANQLADHY
+485 RAKARNLANQLADHY

-546 RELEDKVTAL
+546 RKLEDKVTAL
-556 QARIDEINAEN
+556 QARIDESNTET
-567 VERKRE
+567 VERQSE
-573 FETKMQDFFEKY
+573 FETKLQVFFEKY
-585 PALEQSKLIHLEVE
+585 PALEQSKLTHLDVE
-599 LTQTKHELTQ
+599 LAQTKHELTQ

-620 AASLQEQKTT
+620 AVSLQEQKTT
-630 LEQKVAQAQT
+630 LEQKIAKAQT

-652 QLEKQKLV
+652 QLEKQTLV

-667 AQLPVEYQTEQQA
+667 AQLPAEYQTEQQA

-694 ETHWADLNAHIKQTE
+694 EAHLADLNAHIKQTE
-709 QSLVATE
+709 QSLIAAE

-733 AQRQAD
+733 AQRQSD
-739 LEAACA
+739 LEAVCA
-745 AKGMTLAEL
+745 AKEVTLARL
-754 KELLSQSAQLGH
+754 KELLSQSGQ
-766 LEQTLA
+766 LEQLEATLA
-772 EQQKELDSIAGQV
+772 DQQKEIDSIDGQV

-806 LSQAKQAEAK
+806 LSQAKQSEAK
-816 LQQTVAELEHKYSS
+816 VQQTVAELEHKYSS

-891 LAHLTNGRYELY
+891 LAHLTNGRYELC

>member
-19 VDFTRFEQAPLFLI
+19 VDFTHFEQAPLFLI

-301 VALKWA
+301 VVLKWA

-366 YQHKQLENNLPLYKV
+366 YQHKQLENTLPLYKV

-585 PALEQSKLIHLEVE
+585 PALEQSELTHLEVE

-667 AQLPVEYQTEQQA
+667 AQLPAKYQTEQQA

-891 LAHLTNGRYELY
+891 LAHLTNGRYELC

>member
-452 ELLEKQAD
+452 ELLERQAD

-585 PALEQSKLIHLEVE
+585 PALEQSELTHLEVE

-680 KAQLRIW
+680 QAQLRIW

-766 LEQTLA
+766 LERTLA

-891 LAHLTNGRYELY
+891 LAHLTNGRYELC

>member
-121 DEEKLAI
+121 DAEKLAI

-185 RWAEQ
+185 RWTEQ
-190 LKAKFKEQNA
+190 LNAKFKEQNA
-200 SYQQKEQQLTLRMQ
+200 SYQQKEQQLILSMQ

-239 KAELSEQDKAW
+239 NAELAEQDKAW

-256 TESLQHVLSKQEE
+256 TERLQHVLSKQEE

-278 KLQAKQADLLA
+278 KLQVKQADLLA

-314 ELLENNKATLVKTEA
+314 ELLENNEATLVKAKA

-344 QLSSAAQLAEY
+344 QLSSAAHLAEH
-355 EAKRKEIANYQ
+355 EAKRKEIADYQ

-387 TQEEVEVSQNALA
+387 TQEEVEASQKVLA
-400 AEIQKITTILE
+400 AEIKKTTTALE
-411 KKQAKIAAIEAK
+411 KKQAKIVAIEAK
-423 QHALTES
+423 QQAITEA

-437 KAKLERVKY
+437 KAKLEKVKY
-446 QQAELA
+446 QQAELT
-452 ELLEKQAD
+452 ELLKKQAD

-465 TNIANLQNKLVTE
+465 TNIANLQNKLAAK

-500 IAAAVKK
+500 IAVAVKK
-507 LQAGKPCPVCGSL
+507 LQTGKPCPVCGSL

-546 RELEDKVTAL
+546 RELEDEVTAL

-567 VERKRE
+567 VERQSE
-573 FETKMQDFFEKY
+573 FETKMQEFFEKY
-585 PALEQSKLIHLEVE
+585 PALEQSELTHLEVE
-599 LTQTKHELTQ
+599 LTQTKHELAQ
-609 EIRGLTDKEKE
+609 EITALTDKEQE
-620 AASLQEQKTT
+620 AVNLQEQQAT
-630 LEQKVAQAQT
+630 LEQKIAQTQT
-640 KLTELNEQAQTA
+640 KLTELNEQVQTA
-652 QLEKQKLV
+652 QLEKQTLV

-667 AQLPVEYQTEQQA
+667 AQLPAKYQTEQQA
-680 KAQLRIW
+680 KAQLKIW

-694 ETHWADLNAHIKQTE
+694 ETHLADLNAHIKQTE
-709 QSLVATE
+709 QSLVAAE
-716 AKLNEAKQQAQE
+716 AKLTDAKQQAQE

-739 LEAACA
+739 LEAVCA

-754 KELLSQSAQLGH
+754 KELLSQSAQLEH

-772 EQQKELDSIAGQV
+772 EQQKEIDSIAGQV

-798 DLEQTNEE
+798 DLEQTNKE
-806 LSQAKQAEAK
+806 LSQAKQVEAK
-816 LQQTVAELEHKYSS
+816 LQQRVTELEHKYSS

-836 QVKKLFEQQQAEFTQ
+836 QVKALFEQQKAEFTQ

-891 LAHLTNGRYELY
+891 LAHLTNGRYELC

>member
-68 DFASDKAETSVEFTF
+68 DFASAKAETSVEFTF
-83 EHQGKIYYIKRQPKQ
+83 EHQGKVYYIKRQPKQ

-121 DEEKLAI
+121 DEERLAI

-185 RWAEQ
+185 RWTEQ

-200 SYQQKEQQLTLRMQ
+200 SYQQKEQQLMLSMQ

-256 TESLQHVLSKQEE
+256 TERLQHVLSKQEE

-314 ELLENNKATLVKTEA
+314 ELLENNKATLVKTET

-344 QLSSAAQLAEY
+344 QLSSAAQLAEH

-387 TQEEVEVSQNALA
+387 TQEEVEASQNAWA
-400 AEIQKITTILE
+400 AEIQKTTTVLE

-423 QHALTES
+423 QHALTGS

-465 TNIANLQNKLVTE
+465 TNMANLQNKLAAE

-485 RAKARTLANQLADHY
+485 RAKARTLANRLADHY

-546 RELEDKVTAL
+546 RKLEDKVTAL
-556 QARIDEINAEN
+556 QARIDESNTET
-567 VERKRE
+567 VERQSE
-573 FETKMQDFFEKY
+573 FETKLQVFFEKY
-585 PALEQSKLIHLEVE
+585 PALEQSKLTHLEVE
-599 LTQTKHELTQ
+599 LAQTKHELTQ
-609 EIRGLTDKEKE
+609 EITVLTDKEKE
-620 AASLQEQKTT
+620 AVSLQEQKTT
-630 LEQKVAQAQT
+630 LEQKIAQAQT

-652 QLEKQKLV
+652 QLEKQRLV

-667 AQLPVEYQTEQQA
+667 AQLPAEYQTEQQA

-694 ETHWADLNAHIKQTE
+694 EAHLADLNAHIKQTE
-709 QSLVATE
+709 QSLIAAE

-745 AKGMTLAEL
+745 AKEVTLARL
-754 KELLSQSAQLGH
+754 KELLSQSGQ
-766 LEQTLA
+766 LEQLEATLA
-772 EQQKELDSIAGQV
+772 DQQKEIDSINGQV

-806 LSQAKQAEAK
+806 LSQAKQSEAN

-891 LAHLTNGRYELY
+891 LAHLTNGRYELC

>member
-585 PALEQSKLIHLEVE
+585 PALEQSELTHLEVE

-836 QVKKLFEQQQAEFTQ
+836 QVKKLFKQQQAEFTQ

-891 LAHLTNGRYELY
+891 LAHLTNGRYELC

>member
-68 DFASDKAETSVEFTF
+68 DFASDKKETSVEFTF
-83 EHQGKIYYIKRQPKQ
+83 EHQGKVYYIKRQPKQ

-185 RWAEQ
+185 RWTEQ

-200 SYQQKEQQLTLRMQ
+200 KYQQKEQQLMLSMQ

-225 ELWLEQIKS
+225 ELWLEQIKN

-239 KAELSEQDKAW
+239 NAKLVEQDKALK
-250 QQAKKE
+250 QAKKE
-256 TESLQHVLSKQEE
+256 HEHLQHVLSKQEE
-269 LQKDFDLLA
+269 LQKSFDLLA

-307 LEHRTNF
+307 LEQRTNF
-314 ELLENNKATLVKTEA
+314 ELLENNKAILVKTKH
-329 DIQKTAQKQAKLKKE
+329 DIQKTEQSYAELKKE
-344 QLSSAAQLAEY
+344 QLSSATKLTEH
-355 EAKRKEIANYQ
+355 EAKRKEIADYQ
-366 YQHKQLENNLPLYKV
+366 YQHKQLENNLPLYKI
-381 VSELLA
+381 VSELSTA
-387 TQEEVEVSQNALA
+387 QEEVEARQSVLV
-400 AEIQKITTILE
+400 AEIQKTTTTLD
-411 KKQAKIAAIEAK
+411 KKQVELATIKKK
-423 QHALTES
+423 QHAIAEQ
-430 IQAKETL
+430 IQAKGSL
-437 KAKLERVKY
+437 KAKLEKIKY
-446 QQAELA
+446 QQAELT
-452 ELLEKQAD
+452 ELLKKQAD

-465 TNIANLQNKLVTE
+465 NDILNLQNELADE
-478 TTISQEA
+478 ITISKKS
-485 RAKARTLANQLADHY
+485 RAKARDLANRLADHY
-500 IAAAVKK
+500 IAVAVKK

-520 DHPAPAKVSEVAGID
+520 EHPAPAKVSEVAGID
-535 EEQVEQAKQQA
+535 EEQVKQAKQQA
-546 RELEDKVTAL
+546 RKLEDKVTAL
-556 QARIDEINAEN
+556 QARINEFDTET
-567 VERKRE
+567 VERQSE
-573 FETKMQDFFEKY
+573 FEIKMQDFFEKY
-585 PALEQSKLIHLEVE
+585 PASKRELTHLEVE
-599 LTQTKHELTQ
+599 LAQTKHELTQ
-609 EIRGLTDKEKE
+609 ELTVLTTKEKE
-620 AASLQEQKTT
+620 SVSLQKQQAT
-630 LEQKVAQAQT
+630 LEQKIAQT
-640 KLTELNEQAQTA
+640 QIKLTELNEQAQTA
-652 QLEKQKLV
+652 QLDKQTLV

-667 AQLPVEYQTEQQA
+667 AQLPAKYQTKQQA
-680 KAQLRIW
+680 MAQLRIW
-687 QQKIAEF
+687 QQKIDEF
-694 ETHWADLNAHIKQTE
+694 EKHLADLNAHIKQTE

-716 AKLNEAKQQAQE
+716 AKLDEAKQQAKG
-728 LQQVI
+728 LQQMI
-733 AQRQAD
+733 TQRQAD
-739 LEAACA
+739 LEAVCI
-745 AKGMTLAEL
+745 AKKVTLAEL
-754 KELLSQSAQLGH
+754 KELLSQSAQLEY
-766 LEQTLA
+766 LEKTLA
-772 EQQKELDSIAGQV
+772 DQQKEIDAIDGQV
-785 EILSK
+785 ELLSK
-790 QVAGQKQP
+790 QVADQKQP

-806 LSQAKQAEAK
+806 LLQVKQSEAK
-816 LQQTVAELEHKYSS
+816 LQQIVAELEHKYSS
-830 NTKCYQ
+830 NIKCYQ
-836 QVKKLFEQQQAEFTQ
+836 QVSSLFEQQQAEFTQ

-891 LAHLTNGRYELY
+891 LACLTNGRYELC

>member
-110 KAKVELIYPGP
+110 KAKVELIYPGS

-278 KLQAKQADLLA
+278 KLQAKQDDLLA

-585 PALEQSKLIHLEVE
+585 PALEQSELTHLEVE

-640 KLTELNEQAQTA
+640 KLTELNEQAQTT

-667 AQLPVEYQTEQQA
+667 AQLPAKYQTEQQA

-875 ILQTYLKEVL
+875 ILQTYLKEIL

-891 LAHLTNGRYELY
+891 LAHLTNGRYELC

>member
-68 DFASDKAETSVEFTF
+68 DFASDKKETSVEFTF

-128 QKIPEARRFIDEL
+128 QKIPEAKRFIDEL

-185 RWAEQ
+185 RWTEQ
-190 LKAKFKEQNA
+190 LKEKFKEQNA
-200 SYQQKEQQLTLRMQ
+200 KYQQKEQQLMLSMQ
-214 QADFTSETQIP
+214 QADLTSETQIP
-225 ELWLEQIKS
+225 ELWLEQTKS

-239 KAELSEQDKAW
+239 NDKLVEQDKALK
-250 QQAKKE
+250 QAKKE
-256 TESLQHVLSKQEE
+256 HERLQHVLSKQEE
-269 LQKDFDLLA
+269 LQKSFDLLA

-301 VALKWA
+301 VTLKWS

-314 ELLENNKATLVKTEA
+314 ELLENNKATFIKTKH
-329 DIQKTAQKQAKLKKE
+329 DIQKTEQSYAELKKE
-344 QLSSAAQLAEY
+344 QLSSATKLAKH
-355 EAKRKEIANYQ
+355 EAKRKEIADYQ
-366 YQHKQLENNLPLYKV
+366 YQHKQLENNLPLYKI
-381 VSELLA
+381 VSELLTA
-387 TQEEVEVSQNALA
+387 QAEVEARQSVLA
-400 AEIQKITTILE
+400 AEIQKTTTTLD
-411 KKQAKIAAIEAK
+411 KKQAELATIKKK
-423 QHALTES
+423 QHAIAEQ
-430 IQAKETL
+430 IQAKGSL
-437 KAKLERVKY
+437 KTKLERIKY
-446 QQAELA
+446 QQAELT
-452 ELLEKQAD
+452 ELLKKQAD

-465 TNIANLQNKLVTE
+465 NDILNLQNELANE
-478 TTISQEA
+478 TTISRKA
-485 RAKARTLANQLADHY
+485 RAKARDLANQLADHY
-500 IAAAVKK
+500 IAVAVKK

-535 EEQVEQAKQQA
+535 EEQVKQAKQQA
-546 RELEDKVTAL
+546 RKLEDKVTAL
-556 QARIDEINAEN
+556 QARINEFDAET
-567 VERKRE
+567 VERQSE

-585 PALEQSKLIHLEVE
+585 PTSKRELPHLEVE
-599 LTQTKHELTQ
+599 LAQTKHELTQ
-609 EIRGLTDKEKE
+609 EITVLTAKEKE
-620 AASLQEQKTT
+620 SMSLQKQQVT
-630 LEQKVAQAQT
+630 LEQKITQAQT
-640 KLTELNEQAQTA
+640 KLAELNEQTQTA
-652 QLEKQKLV
+652 QLDKQTLI

-667 AQLPVEYQTEQQA
+667 AQLPAKYQTKQQA

-687 QQKIAEF
+687 QQKIDEF
-694 ETHWADLNAHIKQTE
+694 ETHLASLNAHIKQTE

-716 AKLNEAKQQAQE
+716 AKLNEAKEQAQE
-728 LQQVI
+728 LRQMI
-733 AQRQAD
+733 TQRQAD
-739 LEAACA
+739 LEAVCA
-745 AKGMTLAEL
+745 DKNMTLAEL
-754 KELLSQSAQLGH
+754 KELLSQSTQLEY
-766 LEQTLA
+766 LEKTLA
-772 EQQKELDSIAGQV
+772 DQQKELDAVNGQV
-785 EILSK
+785 ELLSK

-798 DLEQTNEE
+798 DLGRTNEE
-806 LSQAKQAEAK
+806 LLQAKQSEAK
-816 LQQTVAELEHKYSS
+816 LQQMVAELEYKYSS
-830 NTKCYQ
+830 NTKYYH
-836 QVKKLFEQQQAEFTQ
+836 QVSSLFEQQQAEFTQ

-891 LAHLTNGRYELY
+891 LAHLTNGRYELC

-993 KNRMVGII
+993 KDRMVGII

>member
-256 TESLQHVLSKQEE
+256 TERLQHVLSKQEE

-278 KLQAKQADLLA
+278 KLQATQADLLA

-344 QLSSAAQLAEY
+344 QLSSAAQLAEH

-400 AEIQKITTILE
+400 AEIQKITMILE
-411 KKQAKIAAIEAK
+411 KKQAKIAAIEAR
-423 QHALTES
+423 QHVLTES

-520 DHPAPAKVSEVAGID
+520 DHPAPAKVGEVAGID

-585 PALEQSKLIHLEVE
+585 PALEQSELTHLEVE

-640 KLTELNEQAQTA
+640 KSTELNEQAQTA

-667 AQLPVEYQTEQQA
+667 AQLPAEYQTEQQA

-739 LEAACA
+739 LETACA

-891 LAHLTNGRYELY
+891 LAHLTNGRYELC

>member
-14 YVDET
+14 YVDEI

-68 DFASDKAETSVEFTF
+68 DFASAKAETSVEFTF

-185 RWAEQ
+185 RWTEQ

-200 SYQQKEQQLTLRMQ
+200 SYQQKEQQLTLSMQ

-225 ELWLEQIKS
+225 ELWLEQIES

-239 KAELSEQDKAW
+239 KAELAEQAKAW

-256 TESLQHVLSKQEE
+256 TERLQHVLSKQEE

-278 KLQAKQADLLA
+278 KLQAKQTDLLA

-314 ELLENNKATLVKTEA
+314 ELLENNKATLVKTET

-344 QLSSAAQLAEY
+344 QLSSAAQLAEH
-355 EAKRKEIANYQ
+355 EAKRKVIADYQ

-387 TQEEVEVSQNALA
+387 TQEEVEASQSALA
-400 AEIQKITTILE
+400 AEIQKTTTVLE
-411 KKQAKIAAIEAK
+411 KKQAKIATIEAK
-423 QHALTES
+423 QHALTEA

-465 TNIANLQNKLVTE
+465 ANIANLQNKLAAE

-485 RAKARTLANQLADHY
+485 RAKARTLANRLADHY

-546 RELEDKVTAL
+546 RKLEDKVTAL
-556 QARIDEINAEN
+556 QARIDESNAETI
-567 VERKRE
+567 ERQSE
-573 FETKMQDFFEKY
+573 FETKIQTFFEKY
-585 PALEQSKLIHLEVE
+585 PALEQSKLTHLEVE
-599 LTQTKHELTQ
+599 LAQTKHELTQ
-609 EIRGLTDKEKE
+609 EITVLTDKEKE
-620 AASLQEQKTT
+620 AVSLQEQQAT
-630 LEQKVAQAQT
+630 LEQKIAQTQT

-667 AQLPVEYQTEQQA
+667 AQLPAEYQTEQQA

-694 ETHWADLNAHIKQTE
+694 ETHLADLNAHIKQTE
-709 QSLVATE
+709 QSLVAAE
-716 AKLNEAKQQAQE
+716 AKLTDAKQQAQE

-745 AKGMTLAEL
+745 VKEVTLVRL
-754 KELLSQSAQLGH
+754 KELLSQSDQ
-766 LEQTLA
+766 LEQLEETLA
-772 EQQKELDSIAGQV
+772 DQQKEIDSINGQV

-806 LSQAKQAEAK
+806 LSQAKQSEAK

-891 LAHLTNGRYELY
+891 LAHLTNGRYELC

>member
-585 PALEQSKLIHLEVE
+585 PALEQSKLTHLEVE

-640 KLTELNEQAQTA
+640 KLTELNEQAQTT

-745 AKGMTLAEL
+745 AKGMPLAEL

-772 EQQKELDSIAGQV
+772 EQQKELDSITGQV

-806 LSQAKQAEAK
+806 LSQVKQAEAK

-891 LAHLTNGRYELY
+891 LAHLTNGRYELC

>member
-121 DEEKLAI
+121 DAEKLAI

-185 RWAEQ
+185 RWTEQ

-200 SYQQKEQQLTLRMQ
+200 SYQQKEQQLMLSMQ

-239 KAELSEQDKAW
+239 NAELAEQDKAW

-256 TESLQHVLSKQEE
+256 TERLQHVLSKQEE

-278 KLQAKQADLLA
+278 KLQVKQADLLA
-289 KAPKR
+289 NAPKR

-314 ELLENNKATLVKTEA
+314 ELLENNEATLVKTKA

-344 QLSSAAQLAEY
+344 QLSSAAKLAEH
-355 EAKRKEIANYQ
+355 EAKRKEIADYQ

-387 TQEEVEVSQNALA
+387 TQEEVEASQKVLA
-400 AEIQKITTILE
+400 AEIKKTTTALE
-411 KKQAKIAAIEAK
+411 KKQAKIVAIEAK
-423 QHALTES
+423 QQAITEA

-437 KAKLERVKY
+437 KAKLEKVKY
-446 QQAELA
+446 QQAELT
-452 ELLEKQAD
+452 ELLKKQAD

-465 TNIANLQNKLVTE
+465 TNIANLQNKLAAK

-485 RAKARTLANQLADHY
+485 RAKARTLANQLVDHY
-500 IAAAVKK
+500 IAVAVKK

-546 RELEDKVTAL
+546 RELEDEVTAL

-567 VERKRE
+567 VERQSE
-573 FETKMQDFFEKY
+573 FETKMQEFFEKY
-585 PALEQSKLIHLEVE
+585 PALEQSELTHLEVE
-599 LTQTKHELTQ
+599 LAQTKHELTQ
-609 EIRGLTDKEKE
+609 EITALTDKEQE
-620 AASLQEQKTT
+620 AVNLQEQQAT
-630 LEQKVAQAQT
+630 LEQKIAQTQT
-640 KLTELNEQAQTA
+640 KLTELNEQVQTA
-652 QLEKQKLV
+652 QLEKQTLV

-667 AQLPVEYQTEQQA
+667 AQLPAKYQTEQQA
-680 KAQLRIW
+680 KAQLKIW

-694 ETHWADLNAHIKQTE
+694 ETHLADLNAHIKQTE
-709 QSLVATE
+709 QSLVAAE
-716 AKLNEAKQQAQE
+716 AKLTDAKQQAQE

-739 LEAACA
+739 LEAVCA

-754 KELLSQSAQLGH
+754 KELLSQSAQLEH

-772 EQQKELDSIAGQV
+772 EQQKEIDSIAGQV

-798 DLEQTNEE
+798 DLEQTNKE
-806 LSQAKQAEAK
+806 LSQAKQVEAK
-816 LQQTVAELEHKYSS
+816 LQQRVTELEHKYSS

-836 QVKKLFEQQQAEFTQ
+836 QVKALFEQQKAEFTQ

-891 LAHLTNGRYELY
+891 LAHLTNGRYELC

>member
-256 TESLQHVLSKQEE
+256 TERLQHVLSKQEE

-278 KLQAKQADLLA
+278 KLQATQADLLA

-344 QLSSAAQLAEY
+344 QLSSAAQLAEH

-387 TQEEVEVSQNALA
+387 TQGEVEVSQSALA
-400 AEIQKITTILE
+400 AEIQKITMILE

-423 QHALTES
+423 QHVLTES

-520 DHPAPAKVSEVAGID
+520 DHPAPAKVGEVAGID

-585 PALEQSKLIHLEVE
+585 PALEQSELTHLEVE

-640 KLTELNEQAQTA
+640 KSTELNEQAQTA

-667 AQLPVEYQTEQQA
+667 AQLPAEYQTEQQA

-739 LEAACA
+739 LETACA

-891 LAHLTNGRYELY
+891 LAHLTNGRYELC